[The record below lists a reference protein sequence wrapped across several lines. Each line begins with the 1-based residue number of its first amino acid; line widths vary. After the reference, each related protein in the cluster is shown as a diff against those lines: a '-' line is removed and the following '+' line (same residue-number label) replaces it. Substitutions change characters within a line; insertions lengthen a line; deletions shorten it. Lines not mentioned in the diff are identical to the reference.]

1 MSTTALAAV
10 LAKFAGLNVAGKAVA
25 GLAVAAGAIGG
36 VGGASAVADQFTGVP
51 ETAQV
56 AVVEPA
62 HQVLDHADV
71 AGTALEVTDEVAAD
85 ATAGASADA
94 TAGAEGTAVD
104 VGLTGAATAA
114 LPDASAIAQQVA
126 EDARVAGASPEQIAA
141 DAQARTNAQLRGAVA
156 TIPKV
161 PAARTARVAA
171 EAAAELAAQGDVV
184 SDLIGRK

>member
-126 EDARVAGASPEQIAA
+126 EDAR
-141 DAQARTNAQLRGAVA
+141 GAVA
-156 TIPKV
+156 TIPEV